1 MGYEDE
7 GAGAL
12 RKNLL
17 QRFDRG
23 EIEVIGRLV
32 HDDEMRLLEQPH
44 SQHHL
49 PELAGTQFVSGQ
61 HPLGRGVES
70 RDDREHLPGLRRL
83 HALQFFQNLS
93 SVCRINLLGNIDE
106 VVVKIGGRSEE
117 HGEECGFPCSVASA
131 ECNAIGRADEYLG
144 IMKHPRI
151 SHIDRASFDMGH
163 VAPF

>member
-44 SQHHL
+44 GQHHL
-49 PELAGTQFVSGQ
+49 PELAGAQFVSG
-61 HPLGRGVES
+61 
-70 RDDREHLPGLRRL
+70 
-83 HALQFFQNLS
+83 
-93 SVCRINLLGNIDE
+93 
-106 VVVKIGGRSEE
+106 
-117 HGEECGFPCSVASA
+117 
-131 ECNAIGRADEYLG
+131 
-144 IMKHPRI
+144 
-151 SHIDRASFDMGH
+151 
-163 VAPF
+163 